1 MGPEDSTW
9 ALNRKTLREKRVSPH
24 VRAVRPRRR
33 RTRPGNAP
41 GQVQHLKWSWARLH
55 EKKVESP
62 AKNAWPGADSNAAKK
77 SGSKEKRRTS
87 RTSATQPTG
96 LREKR
101 AEPKRFRR
109 EAKRETPRIVTER
122 VTNERDKDRVR
133 RRGRLVPKKA
143 PAEFPRRAAHARI
156 LHS

>member
-1 MGPEDSTW
+1 MGTPEDSTW

-62 AKNAWPGADSNAAKK
+62 AKKAWPGADSNAAKK
-77 SGSKEKRRTS
+77 AARRKS
-87 RTSATQPTG
+87 DER
-96 LREKR
+96 RERAQRNPQGCVKKR
-101 AEPKRFRR
+101 AEPNGSAARR
-109 EAKRETPRIVTER
+109 NAKRLE
-122 VTNERDKDRVR
+122 
-133 RRGRLVPKKA
+133 
-143 PAEFPRRAAHARI
+143 
-156 LHS
+156 S